1 MLDSMLD
8 TIACGA
14 AFGAALAAAAVHQPS
29 VIVSQLGLTNFH
41 MLESFLAAA
50 ASSA

>member
-1 MLDSMLD
+1 MILD
-8 TIACGA
+8 TLLCGT
-14 AFGAALAAAAVHQPS
+14 AFGAALAAAGVHQPV
-29 VIVSQLGLTNFH
+29 VIVSQLTMDNFH